1 MSVGLTELIKERL
14 VLVADDDED
23 ILLLVTTRLRRDGFD
38 IISARS
44 GDEALALVR
53 ERRPA
58 LAVLDIGMPGLD
70 GVQVL
75 ERIRADDDLR
85 AMLVVLLTAKAQESD
100 VRRGFDAGADA
111 YVKKPFSP
119 ADLSARVRELLDS
132 GG

>member
-1 MSVGLTELIKERL
+1 MSDPL

-44 GDEALALVR
+44 GDDALALVR

-70 GVQVL
+70 GVEVL
-75 ERIRADDDLR
+75 EQIRADDDLR
-85 AMLVVLLTAKAQESD
+85 SMLVVLLTAKAQESD

-119 ADLSARVRELLDS
+119 ADLSARVRELLGSS
-132 GG
+132 G

>member
-1 MSVGLTELIKERL
+1 MSEPL

-23 ILLLVTTRLRRDGFD
+23 ILLLVTTRLKRDGFE
-38 IISARS
+38 IVQASN
-44 GDEALALVR
+44 GDEALAVAR

-70 GVQVL
+70 GVEVL
-75 ERIRADDDLR
+75 EQIRADDDLR
-85 AMLVVLLTAKAQESD
+85 AMKVLLLTAKAQESD

-119 ADLSARVRELLDS
+119 ADLSARVRELL
-132 GG
+132 G

>member
-1 MSVGLTELIKERL
+1 MSEPL
-14 VLVADDDED
+14 VLVADDAED

-75 ERIRADDDLR
+75 EQIRADDDLR
-85 AMLVVLLTAKAQESD
+85 AMTVVLLTAKAQESD

-119 ADLSARVRELLDS
+119 ADLSARVRELLGA

>member
-1 MSVGLTELIKERL
+1 MSEPL

-23 ILLLVTTRLRRDGFD
+23 ILLLVTTRLRRDGFE
-38 IISARS
+38 IVSASS
-44 GDEALALVR
+44 GDEALALAR
-53 ERRPA
+53 ERRPV

-75 ERIRADDDLR
+75 EHIRADEDLR
-85 AMLVVLLTAKAQESD
+85 GIRVLLLTAKAQESD

-119 ADLSARVRELLDS
+119 AELSARVRELVDS
-132 GG
+132 AD